1 MLIYI
6 QWHDTPDEEG
16 FGMENIPEITLY
28 SSLDER
34 GNYLHPFRLYRLS
47 Y

>member
-1 MLIYI
+1 MRR
-6 QWHDTPDEEG
+6 G